1 MVQLLAERGYSFTST
16 AEREI
21 VRDIKEKLC
30 YVALDLEQELATI
43 SRSKTVEKSYEL
55 PDGQKI
61 TIDSERFRCS
71 EALFRPTLIGEQ
83 EPSIPELLNDA
94 IMECDIDMQD
104 RLYRQ
109 IILSGGKIEFNIYRK
124 RAIIDPF

>member
-94 IMECDIDMQD
+94 IMKCDIDMQD

-109 IILSGGKIEFNIYRK
+109 IILSGGKIEFNI
-124 RAIIDPF
+124 